1 MTNRK
6 PATTSAD
13 RVALQL
19 LEALGSSL
27 DVRAVLQEAYPFLTR
42 LVPADYGALG
52 VSSTAKSQ
60 DFEWVVAE
68 LPSSFFAAYP
78 DMAPH
83 DFVRHAVLKQPN
95 RVLRD
100 QEMVSRRELE
110 QNMMYRRAREVGAP
124 VEHVM
129 AVMLHVDDHWQSGL
143 SLYRERHRPFSEVER
158 ARLQRVTPALANA
171 VRNCRQFGHV
181 ANWKN
186 ALDGMLASTSE
197 ATLLVTTHGTEVE
210 RSPGVTTLLQKWF
223 AARESDRGCLP
234 EPLVKLALSAH
245 DGGGTMFRRH
255 SGQSDL
261 KVSIHPVSGHFGN
274 ARWMLRF
281 QEHSNESMVPEAWLA
296 RLTPREQQVTPGVL
310 RGWDNRLIGGELQC
324 AEATVKKHLQ
334 SIFQK
339 LGLES
344 RTSLVARA
352 MERLR
357 S

>member
-1 MTNRK
+1 MTKRK
-6 PATTSAD
+6 PATSSAD
-13 RVALQL
+13 KVALQL

-27 DVRAVLQEAYPFLTR
+27 DVRAVLKEAYPLLAR

-52 VSSTAKSQ
+52 VSSTARSQ

-68 LPSSFFAAYP
+68 LPSTFFAAYP
-78 DMAPH
+78 DMAEH
-83 DFVRHAVLKQPN
+83 DFVRHSVLKQPN

-158 ARLQRVTPALANA
+158 ARLQRVAPALANA
-171 VRNCRQFGHV
+171 VRNCHQFGHV
-181 ANWKN
+181 ANWKS

-197 ATLLVTTHGTEVE
+197 ATLLVTAHGTEVA
-210 RSPGVTTLLQKWF
+210 RSPGVTPLLAKWF
-223 AARESDRGCLP
+223 AARESARGCLP
-234 EPLVKLALSAH
+234 EPLVNLALSAH
-245 DGGGTMFRRH
+245 DGGPALRRQAGE
-255 SGQSDL
+255 SKL

-274 ARWMLRF
+274 ARWMLRL
-281 QEHSNESMVPEAWLA
+281 QEHSDESVVPEAWRA
-296 RLTPREQQVTPGVL
+296 RLTPREQQVTQGVL
-310 RGWDNRLIGGELQC
+310 RGWDNRLIGAELHC
-324 AEATVKKHLQ
+324 AEGTVKKHLQ

-352 MERLR
+352 MGRLR
-357 S
+357 T